1 MLSKNRRI
9 SREEFPYILKNAKR
23 YNSPSLLLYVA
34 PTDSN
39 NSKESKFSFSVSKK
53 VCPKAVDR
61 NRFRRWGYSAV
72 RGSLKQVCL
81 GYFCF
86 FSFKKTLK
94 PVSFSVV
101 EKEVRELLSL
111 SGVLR

>member
-1 MLSKNRRI
+1 MLPKKRRI
-9 SREEFPYILKNAKR
+9 SRKEFPYILKNGKR

-34 PTDSN
+34 PADQDG
-39 NSKESKFSFSVSKK
+39 SKESKFSFSVSKK

-61 NRFRRWGYSAV
+61 NRFRRWGYSIV
-72 RGSLKQVCL
+72 RGSLEQVRS

-94 PVSFSVV
+94 PISFSVL
-101 EKEVRELLSL
+101 EKEARELLSL